1 LKSPSHA
8 ATANNADQEISDR
21 QLDILK
27 YIQRQL
33 EDHGYPPTIR
43 EIGAEVGLRS
53 TNGVAEHLRSLIRKG
68 YLEKED
74 MKSRALTPTDKA
86 RAVTRPA
93 HAAGAAGWQPRAY
106 LKGAVEVPLIGR
118 VAAGLPALA
127 EENIE
132 DVVRLDSYFLGG
144 GRKVFALTVVGESMI
159 GDGIFDGDCVFVRQQ
174 ETASQG
180 EIVVAIIEG
189 EATVKRFYPEKDRIR
204 LQPSNPKMA
213 PIYVRKAD
221 ARHSHI
227 AGVVV
232 GVYRKIP

>member
-1 LKSPSHA
+1 MKTAPR
-8 ATANNADQEISDR
+8 TANNADQEISDR

-86 RAVTRPA
+86 RAVTNPV
-93 HAAGAAGWQPRAY
+93 AAEGAESWQPRAF
-106 LKGAVEVPLIGR
+106 LKGSVEVPLIGR

-159 GDGIFDGDCVFVRQQ
+159 GDGIFEGDCVFVRQQ
-174 ETASQG
+174 ETASPG

-221 ARHSHI
+221 NRRSHI

>member
-1 LKSPSHA
+1 MKTA
-8 ATANNADQEISDR
+8 TARGTANNADQEISDR

-27 YIQRQL
+27 YIQRAL

-86 RAVTRPA
+86 RAVTSPA
-93 HAAGAAGWQPRAY
+93 HHSNGATGWRPRY
-106 LKGAVEVPLIGR
+106 VTGSVEVPLIGR

-174 ETASQG
+174 ETADSG

-189 EATVKRFYPEKDRIR
+189 EATVKRYYPEKDRIR
-204 LQPSNPKMA
+204 LQPSNPSMA
-213 PIYVRKAD
+213 PIYIRKSEAK
-221 ARHSHI
+221 RSHI

>member
-1 LKSPSHA
+1 MRTKPKP
-8 ATANNADQEISDR
+8 ANDGDAEISDR
-21 QLDILK
+21 QLSILQ

-33 EDHGYPPTIR
+33 DDHGYPPTIR

-53 TNGVAEHLRSLIRKG
+53 TNGVAEHLRTLVDRG
-68 YLEKED
+68 YLEKEG

-86 RAVTRPA
+86 RSLTGEA
-93 HAAGAAGWQPRAY
+93 WQPKAY
-106 LKGAVEVPLIGR
+106 LKGVVEVPLIGR
-118 VAAGLPALA
+118 VAAGQPCLA

-144 GRKVFALTVVGESMI
+144 GRKVFALRVTGESMI

-174 ETASQG
+174 DHADPG
-180 EIVVAIIEG
+180 DIVVAIIEG
-189 EATVKRFYPEKDRIR
+189 EATVKRYYPERDKIR
-204 LQPSNPKMA
+204 LQPSNPAMA

-221 ARHSHI
+221 ARRGHI

-232 GVYRKIP
+232 GVYRKIG

>member
-1 LKSPSHA
+1 
-8 ATANNADQEISDR
+8 
-21 QLDILK
+21 
-27 YIQRQL
+27 
-33 EDHGYPPTIR
+33 
-43 EIGAEVGLRS
+43 
-53 TNGVAEHLRSLIRKG
+53 
-68 YLEKED
+68 

-86 RAVTRPA
+86 RAITRPA
-93 HAAGAAGWQPRAY
+93 DATDSAVSNDVAAWQPRAY
-106 LKGAVEVPLIGR
+106 LTGAVEVPLIGR

-144 GRKVFALTVVGESMI
+144 GRKVFALTIVGESMI

-174 ETASQG
+174 ETANPG

-189 EATVKRFYPEKDRIR
+189 EATVKRYYPEKDKIR

-213 PIYVRKAD
+213 PIYVHKAE
-221 ARHSHI
+221 AKRSHI

>member
-1 LKSPSHA
+1 MKSPSP

-93 HAAGAAGWQPRAY
+93 HAGGEGAWQPRAY

-174 ETASQG
+174 ETASPG

-189 EATVKRFYPEKDRIR
+189 EATVKRYYPEKDRIR

-213 PIYVRKAD
+213 PIYVRKSD
-221 ARHSHI
+221 NRRSHI

>member
-1 LKSPSHA
+1 MKTPQA
-8 ATANNADQEISDR
+8 ASANNADQEISDR

-93 HAAGAAGWQPRAY
+93 RSGGAGDWQPRAY

-174 ETASQG
+174 ETASPG

-221 ARHSHI
+221 HRHSHI